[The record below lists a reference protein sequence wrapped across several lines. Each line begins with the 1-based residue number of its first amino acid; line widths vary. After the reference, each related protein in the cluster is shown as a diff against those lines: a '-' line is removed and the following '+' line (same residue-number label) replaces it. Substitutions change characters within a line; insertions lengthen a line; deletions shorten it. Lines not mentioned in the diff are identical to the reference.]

1 APQGVPVDAGQ
12 HRHGHPHP
20 APRPRAG
27 LCRLNARGHGAVHA
41 GAGQH
46 RPAAMDAVPPGGAAR
61 VPGRGHRHLAHEV
74 DGAAGPPKRRGGAA
88 GPGAHRAALPR
99 PLLSVPGLSRAGLP
113 LQARACALSH
123 HYRQAAPLRGVG
135 GVGKADYRL
144 YVILDDGRRRSDPA
158 AAALAAIQ
166 GGATMVQWSSGAQS
180 TRVQIEAGRRLAE
193 VTRSHGV
200 PLVIGG
206 RLDVMLA
213 IGADGV
219 LLGPQDMPAD
229 LARRLAGRET
239 IIGVL
244 SHDPAEAKAAA
255 EQGADYVLYA
265 GPAEAVAGQVAI
277 PVIA

>member
-1 APQGVPVDAGQ
+1 
-12 HRHGHPHP
+12 
-20 APRPRAG
+20 
-27 LCRLNARGHGAVHA
+27 
-41 GAGQH
+41 
-46 RPAAMDAVPPGGAAR
+46 
-61 VPGRGHRHLAHEV
+61 
-74 DGAAGPPKRRGGAA
+74 
-88 GPGAHRAALPR
+88 
-99 PLLSVPGLSRAGLP
+99 
-113 LQARACALSH
+113 
-123 HYRQAAPLRGVG
+123 
-135 GVGKADYRL
+135 VGKADYRL

-277 PVIA
+277 PVIAGRLRHPDEAAAAVQAGAQGVAVAAAHCRGDVAAACRAFGEAIRQSAARAQQFTAGARPFTNEPPFVDGRPGFL